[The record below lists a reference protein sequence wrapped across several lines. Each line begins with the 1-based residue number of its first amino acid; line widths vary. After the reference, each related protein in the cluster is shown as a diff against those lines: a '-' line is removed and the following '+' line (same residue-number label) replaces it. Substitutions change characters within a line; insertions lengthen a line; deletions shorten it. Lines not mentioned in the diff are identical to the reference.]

1 MTKNICKFSKK
12 WQKSLRSQFPEVFT
26 YFLLGFNQ
34 FLSKELISMGC
45 DYIPGQEE
53 VFIIAK
59 RFVKIAKLE
68 KLIEKA
74 NI

>member
-1 MTKNICKFSKK
+1 
-12 WQKSLRSQFPEVFT
+12 VFT